1 MSCCGKSRE
10 QFTAG
15 PPSRPHSGRVAYPPV
30 AHQQQAL
37 QSRVFFEYTGRTG
50 MTVIGRATGKQ
61 YRFDRP
67 GARMEVDLRDRSAM
81 AAVPNLRQLS
91 QGDFRTAR

>member
-15 PPSRPHSGRVAYPPV
+15 PPSRPYSGRVTHPALPQP
-30 AHQQQAL
+30 QQAL
-37 QSRVFFEYTGRTG
+37 QSRVFFEYMGRTG

-67 GARMEVDLRDRSAM
+67 GARLEVDLRDRSSM
-81 AAVPNLRQLS
+81 AAVPNVRQLS
-91 QGDFRTAR
+91 PGDFRTAR

>member
-10 QFTAG
+10 QFSAG
-15 PPSRPHSGRVAYPPV
+15 PPIRPHSGRVAYPP
-30 AHQQQAL
+30 APQQPQVL
-37 QSRVFFEYTGRTG
+37 QTRVFFEYTGRTG

-67 GARMEVDLRDRSAM
+67 GARLEVDLRDRSAM
-81 AAVPNLRQLS
+81 AAVPNVRQLS
-91 QGDFRTAR
+91 PGDFRTAR